1 MLTIIGWSGICASA
15 VFGIV
20 YVIMCCVGYES
31 TSYYHTRYRLKK
43 IKEETY
49 VRVGNTIGV
58 LAIVGAVLSLV
69 CLIGWCILT
78 NVYGKDTVFIHEFNI
93 LAMND
98 KDDFYIRGNRVHF
111 DGGTKSMYYFI
122 RNWDGGKK
130 EGCVPASDSIIYET
144 DEVPHIECY
153 IEDAVDPNKHPFVT
167 KLVGEP
173 KWKGSAFVVDRLY
186 KIYIPKNSVID
197 GEYEIDLK

>member
-1 MLTIIGWSGICASA
+1 MLVTIGWSGICVGA

-20 YVIMCCVGYES
+20 YFIMCCVGYES
-31 TSYYHTRYRLKK
+31 TGYYSSKYRLEK

-49 VRVGNTIGV
+49 VRVGNTIGI

-69 CLIGWCILT
+69 CLISWCTLT
-78 NVYGKDTVFIHEFNI
+78 SVYGKDTVFIHEFHI

-98 KDDFYIRGNRVHF
+98 KDDFYIRGSRVHF
-111 DGGTKSMYYFI
+111 EGGTKSMYYFI

-130 EGCVPASDSIIYET
+130 EGSVPAGDSIIYET
-144 DEVPHIECY
+144 EEVPHIECY
-153 IEDAVDPNKHPFVT
+153 IENAVDPNKHPFVT
-167 KLVGEP
+167 KLVGKP
-173 KWKGSAFVVDRLY
+173 KWEGNLFEIDRLY